1 MKYCKQNGSM
11 LTPILV
17 FKKLDA
23 KILLE
28 SASLHM
34 GKGRFSIIVK
44 DIAFKLVLEKDS
56 TFLKVDSKSY
66 CLDTLENLEGIEST
80 HLALLT
86 SILKHKA
93 LKLEA
98 KKHESDEKKN
108 LLLKEYKGLDFLDY
122 VGLMSCV
129 LKEDSSLKTKEEIAE
144 LEALPLPFGGLGY
157 LGYEFFSQVE
167 EISFTKKGLYEAPTC
182 QFIYG
187 KEYVIFDHLYDE
199 FYLIT
204 TKYSKL
210 SLEDLKALLEKP
222 YTPKTEASVHSEIV
236 SKSNKSWY
244 MSGVEAI
251 KKEIYKGTF
260 LQCVLS
266 RSISIKS
273 NLNPLSMYERL
284 RRANPSPYMYYLD
297 LGELTIIGASPEVML
312 KCEGKVLTLRPIAG
326 SAKRGASLEE
336 DKQNELDLLADVK
349 ESAEHLMLVDL
360 GRNDLGRVS
369 KEVKMN
375 AFRVIEKYSKI
386 MHIVSEVSGTLREGI
401 TSKDALKASFPAG
414 TVSGA
419 PKVEAVKFLE
429 RIEPHARKIY
439 AGAIGYFKSNDDLD
453 SAIALRT
460 AVYKDGIYYL
470 QAGAGIVM
478 DSDPLKEYIETNT
491 KLGALLQALE
501 VKVED

>member
-1 MKYCKQNGSM
+1 MKYCKQNGNM

-17 FKKLDA
+17 FKKLEA

-44 DIAFKLVLEKDS
+44 DIAFKLILEDEK
-56 TFLKVDSKSY
+56 TYLKVDCKSY
-66 CLDTLENLEGIEST
+66 PMDKIKTIKDVDET
-80 HLALLT
+80 HAALFT
-86 SILKHKA
+86 SILKHKQTI
-93 LKLEA
+93 LEHKKA
-98 KKHESDEKKN
+98 KSLSQKN
-108 LLLKEYKGLDFLDY
+108 LLLKEHADLDFLDY
-122 VGLMSCV
+122 VELLSIV
-129 LKEDSSLKTKEEIAE
+129 LKEDSSPKTRQEVDE
-144 LEALPLPFGGLGY
+144 LESLPLPLGGLGY

-167 EISFTKKGLYEAPTC
+167 EMKFNKAGLYEAPTC
-182 QFIYG
+182 QFVYG

-199 FYLIT
+199 LYLIT
-204 TKYSKL
+204 TKYSQT
-210 SLEDLKALLEKP
+210 SLEDLKALLDKP
-222 YTPKTEASVHSEIV
+222 YISKDELKVHSSIV
-236 SKSNKSWY
+236 SKDNKKEY
-244 MSGVEAI
+244 MDGVEAI

-273 NLNPLSMYERL
+273 NLAPFSMYERL
-284 RRANPSPYMYYLD
+284 RRSNPSPYMYYLD
-297 LGELTIIGASPEVML
+297 MDDVTIIGASPEVML
-312 KCEGKVLTLRPIAG
+312 KCDGKVLILRPIAG
-326 SAKRGASLEE
+326 SAKRGANLEE
-336 DKQNELDLLADVK
+336 DKQNELELLADKK

-360 GRNDLGRVS
+360 GRNDVGRVAS
-369 KEVKMN
+369 SVKMN

-386 MHIVSEVSGTLREGI
+386 MHIVSEVSGVLREGI

-419 PKVEAVKFLE
+419 PKIEAIKFLE

-491 KLGALLQALE
+491 KLGALLHALE
-501 VKVED
+501 VEI